1 MNKEYICEKCGT
13 EMVPID
19 KKIPVGLTCPNCGWG
34 WATTYIDPIIEDD
47 IKTNAVAPHLILRR
61 IRMRVCDPLYQLFV
75 GLRLRC

>member
-47 IKTNAVAPHLILRR
+47 MLSYRKKTKR
-61 IRMRVCDPLYQLFV
+61 
-75 GLRLRC
+75 